1 MKLFSSNHP
10 KKCELYIHLLGISFD
25 QSGLSLTCFGWSEC
39 SGSSSSQDG
48 PGGQDGQG
56 GQGGPGG

>member
-10 KKCELYIHLLGISFD
+10 KKCELYIYLLGISFD
-25 QSGLSLTCFGWSEC
+25 QSGLSLTCFGWSEW

-48 PGGQDGQG
+48 LGGQDGQG
-56 GQGGPGG
+56 GPGG